1 MRMKRN
7 DDWDDDWDEDEV
19 VVVKKKPQGPGVL
32 NTRRILL
39 GLAAVAVV
47 AVIVGGLVSRDT
59 FQFKEAPPQLLGM
72 WTCNDP
78 ERSDLW
84 LEFRREFVEF
94 GTGGT
99 GTMKY
104 RILGVKF
111 EQVGDIGSYDV
122 FYRDLAGREHHREFL
137 LASSSDTLR
146 LADDPGTDWVR
157 FDR

>member
-1 MRMKRN
+1 MRMRSKDEWN
-7 DDWDDDWDEDEV
+7 DDWDDED
-19 VVVKKKPQGPGVL
+19 VVVKKEPRGPGVL
-32 NTRRILL
+32 STRRILWSL
-39 GLAAVAVV
+39 VAVAIVAVV
-47 AVIVGGLVSRDT
+47 VGSLVARDT

-72 WTCNDP
+72 WTCSDP

-99 GTMKY
+99 GTVKY

-111 EQVGDIGSYDV
+111 DQVGEISRYDV
-122 FYRDLAGREHHREFL
+122 FYRDLAGKEHNREFL
-137 LASSSDTLR
+137 LAASNDTLR

-157 FDR
+157 YDQ